1 MSNSLLRGLDVLKCF
16 TQERRSLNGSE
27 LSKLIGIPQP
37 TVWRLCKVLESQG
50 YLVAEPD
57 GRYRPG
63 LAVLNLGYSALNTL
77 NIGDLA
83 RPQLQQ
89 IADSVAGTAGVT
101 TPEGT
106 SMLFLQRCE
115 ARGAVLNYN
124 MAGSVMVPIGNSA
137 SGWAYLALLDEQTRA
152 EMLSTLKKRDP
163 SHAATTAK
171 YFPAALKTYE
181 KLGYVVN
188 TGVFYPGL
196 TSLAVPFRSS
206 RRGSI
211 YVVSCSAMSTG
222 FPVGPRH
229 TQAAQS
235 LSELAAQLVN
245 T

>member
-27 LSKLIGIPQP
+27 LAKLIGIPQP

-83 RPQLQQ
+83 RPQLQT

-124 MAGSVMVPIGNSA
+124 MAGGVMVPIGNSA
-137 SGWAYLALLDEQTRA
+137 SGWAYLALLDAETRA
-152 EMLSTLKKRDP
+152 DVLSGLEERDP
-163 SHAATTAK
+163 SHAAVAAK
-171 YFPAALKTYE
+171 HFPPALKSYE
-181 KLGYVVN
+181 KLGYIVN

-211 YVVSCSAMSTG
+211 YVVSCTAMSAG
-222 FPVGPRH
+222 FPPGVRH
-229 TQAAQS
+229 KRAAEA
-235 LSELAAQLVN
+235 LSQLANQLIN